1 MRAVI
6 GNDADF
12 NPRFVDKR
20 GKDGK
25 FSILSK
31 TKVTVPKN
39 VTTIQYLIWG
49 YGVSYATFKR
59 WKTEDFKW
67 IKHVPAHTG
76 TSVLTN
82 AVFARSIY
90 KPRRM
95 YLDAEMAVWYER
107 QRMQSRRVDARAK
120 KDHRD
125 CLKKQWRNL
134 KKDERV
140 PYEKLSRDHDA
151 RQPLM
156 KECLVEAL
164 LPLPLLAIY
173 IHTALNICANF
184 IQLTAKVMAHATV
197 GYAIALRVRLSMKA
211 KASS

>member
-1 MRAVI
+1 MGHDYDNQLAFIEGMRAVI
-6 GNDADF
+6 GDDPDF

-25 FSILSK
+25 FSKISN
-31 TKVTVPKN
+31 TKVAVPKN

-59 WKTEDFKW
+59 WKAEDFKW
-67 IKHVPAHTG
+67 LKHKPAHTG
-76 TSVLTN
+76 KSVLTD
-82 AVFARSIY
+82 AVFAKSIY
-90 KPRRM
+90 TPHKM

-107 QRMQSRRVDARAK
+107 QRTQSRRVDAQAK

-125 CLKKQWRNL
+125 SLKNKWTNL
-134 KKDERV
+134 KKEDRV
-140 PYEKLSRDHDA
+140 PYEKLSRDHAA

-164 LPLPLLAIY
+164 QKKKGEIAYARTGVSKRPQTDGAAIP
-173 IHTALNICANF
+173 
-184 IQLTAKVMAHATV
+184 
-197 GYAIALRVRLSMKA
+197 RLKPG
-211 KASS
+211 